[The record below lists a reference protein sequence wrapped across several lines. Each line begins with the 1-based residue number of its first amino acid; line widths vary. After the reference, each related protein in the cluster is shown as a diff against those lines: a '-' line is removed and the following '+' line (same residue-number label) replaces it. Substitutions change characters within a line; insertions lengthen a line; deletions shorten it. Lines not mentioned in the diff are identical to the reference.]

1 MKDFFRLKEVRLSTK
16 EISTHRRQKLKLYGD
31 IFILNTS
38 PTPVTSVKKEA
49 THEDE
54 ATILSKTIDQLG
66 SNRVIRSV
74 ISSLPVARSETEVH
88 QV

>member
-66 SNRVIRSV
+66 SNRVVRSV